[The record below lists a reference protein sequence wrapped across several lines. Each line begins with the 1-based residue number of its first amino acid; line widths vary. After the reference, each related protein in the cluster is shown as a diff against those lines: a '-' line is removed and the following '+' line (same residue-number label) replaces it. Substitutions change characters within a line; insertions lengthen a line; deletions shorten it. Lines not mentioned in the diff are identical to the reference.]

1 MSIAL
6 FLYFQHFRSSDY
18 LIRSLQPTSW
28 RKLCLPHCHLEIL
41 LLFGSECFLDLL
53 AFGAYLREEL
63 AGRF

>member
-1 MSIAL
+1 ML
-6 FLYFQHFRSSDY
+6 T
-18 LIRSLQPTSW
+18 SL
-28 RKLCLPHCHLEIL
+28 HLEIL